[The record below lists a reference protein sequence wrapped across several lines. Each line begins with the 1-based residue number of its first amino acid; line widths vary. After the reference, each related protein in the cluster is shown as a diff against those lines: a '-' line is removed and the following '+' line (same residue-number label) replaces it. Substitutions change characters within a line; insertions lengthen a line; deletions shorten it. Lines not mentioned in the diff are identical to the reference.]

1 MVYFFRVGVEEDGEL
16 EEPAALLDAPSEA
29 RDVGL
34 ELVGH
39 GVDVVGVAL
48 ARLSELGSGR
58 EQLLRIGVRVLK
70 GENIGLM
77 KQNYRLFMH
86 TQF

>member
-48 ARLSELGSGR
+48 ARLGELGRGG
-58 EQLLRIGVRVLK
+58 EELLGVGVCVLK
-70 GENIGLM
+70 KKRDKLIEP
-77 KQNYRLFMH
+77 
-86 TQF
+86 

>member
-1 MVYFFRVGVEEDGEL
+1 MGVEQDGEF
-16 EEPAALLDAPSEA
+16 EEPSSLLDPSGEA
-29 RDVGL
+29 GDVGL

-48 ARLSELGSGR
+48 ARLSELGRGR
-58 EQLLRIGVRVLK
+58 EQLLRVGVSVLK